1 MRRLLPLLETTTS
14 RVVVEFVEVVSEDST
29 GNSNV
34 HSPARGRVLP
44 NTIRQG
50 QGRVTELQ
58 QRFTQTEMGGLPC
71 CQQLTLSTRSENE
84 IWERALISV
93 EWSCL
98 ESTIP

>member
-14 RVVVEFVEVVSEDST
+14 RVVVEFVEVVSEDGT

-50 QGRVTELQ
+50 QGQSRVTELQ
-58 QRFTQTEMGGLPC
+58 QRLPKPRWEGFPAVNN
-71 CQQLTLSTRSENE
+71 LPVNE
-84 IWERALISV
+84 I
-93 EWSCL
+93 
-98 ESTIP
+98 